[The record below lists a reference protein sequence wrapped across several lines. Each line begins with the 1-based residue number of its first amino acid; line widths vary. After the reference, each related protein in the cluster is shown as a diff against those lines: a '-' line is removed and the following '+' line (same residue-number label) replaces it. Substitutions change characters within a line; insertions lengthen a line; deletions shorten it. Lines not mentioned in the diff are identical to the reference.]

1 MDPGSGSGM
10 TTAGVGM
17 TTARRQ
23 AWAGAYITTLI
34 ERDVRDIAQIDQVRQ
49 VPQLLSIV
57 AQLSGQLLNLSQ
69 IGGQIG
75 LNGKTVDKYL
85 GILEKR
91 FLVRRL
97 PASRR
102 SPLAMDSGL
111 CRSISFDWFATCNL
125 VVI

>member
-1 MDPGSGSGM
+1 M
-10 TTAGVGM
+10 TTAGSRM
-17 TTARRQ
+17 TAARRQ

-91 FLVRRL
+91 CLVRRL